1 MTKDRTAY
9 WREYARKN
17 SARRKEISAA
27 FRERNREKINAA
39 NRSRIR
45 AKPKPKPK
53 LDQLKKRF
61 AEYRRS
67 KL

>member
-17 SARRKEISAA
+17 SARRKEIGAA

-45 AKPKPKPK
+45 AKPKPKP
-53 LDQLKKRF
+53 DQLKKRF